1 MFAGDKKLGVVA
13 LRRFLKVAN
22 PTRKRRF
29 LFTRS
34 TAETCKSL
42 INKCTK
48 GEGKKACGKAH
59 LELVRM
65 EALRPPLAPAPSRRV
80 RDMGT
85 EAGPVFELPPQERA
99 RCSTQVCYSDEAFL
113 QQTSTGGNLAMCS
126 RKKKAQ
132 LEADKAEAAAPSTQQ
147 AAWLGVL

>member
-1 MFAGDKKLGVVA
+1 VFAGDKKLGVVA

-65 EALRPPLAPAPSRRV
+65 EALRPPLPPAPSRRV
-80 RDMGT
+80 RGMGT
-85 EAGPVFELPPQERA
+85 EAGPVFDLPPPG
-99 RCSTQVCYSDEAFL
+99 TGQVFDPSLL
-113 QQTSTGGNLAMCS
+113 Q
-126 RKKKAQ
+126 
-132 LEADKAEAAAPSTQQ
+132 
-147 AAWLGVL
+147 